1 MKKILS
7 LLGSITLLS
16 NTPMSFTIAPSSYS
30 QNNLNRNRNSRPVNR
45 GRVEKPTHSRNRS
58 NSLRKIFNKIKSSSN
73 FSSKN
78 RTHPASKYG
87 TYIRYLRENINYLQN
102 SKNIDPIEVN
112 FIENTNHNSKKVF
125 KLKNN
130 GINKHQIIPLS
141 NKNHEIELVFDTS
154 NLYLEGVINTDK
166 NNNKIYWH
174 FNDAKITNIDDA
186 ISESLGF
193 SGNYSS
199 LVENENISITRD
211 HINNSISNLSNITKE
226 NKHTIKD
233 DLVRTILTTSESMR
247 FFSVR
252 DSIKKV
258 LIDDNKKIIW
268 KDHKNT
274 LNDWGKYSKKYYR
287 ILETKI
293 VPENQEEYNKIIN
306 IAVLAAE
313 SN

>member
-1 MKKILS
+1 MKRILS

-45 GRVEKPTHSRNRS
+45 CRVEKPTHSRNRS

-141 NKNHEIELVFDTS
+141 NQNHEIELVFDTN

-252 DSIKKV
+252 DSIKEV

-306 IAVLAAE
+306 IAVLAAK